1 MTILK
6 VTYGNPVA
14 SIKGICEHYQISD
27 RTARMIV
34 KELEQERGRYGDYTV
49 LGDGALKRVNFLAFT
64 DYWQFRKMLQDKNA
78 RKHVPVY
85 SPQKVA
91 RSLTLCAAYP
101 GTGKTYLLCYMAAC
115 VSTGRSFFNLIP
127 FKDEPGKVIYLT
139 SEDGIGDTIKKR
151 LRICGAN
158 TDNVF
163 TVPDGQNNL
172 LFDSPEIEEFIKQI
186 KPALMIFD
194 PFQSYIGKEVDMNA
208 ANKTRERLNCIVS
221 LAQKYNVAV
230 VIICHF
236 NKNGKGDAITRVMG
250 STDIMGICR
259 SYIALGNVPGE
270 EDIKYMS
277 HEKSSLERKGKTILF
292 EIDPDRGG
300 IVYVGENALSMDDYT
315 AIRNKKRAKDAPA
328 LEGAKQ
334 FIIDQMPDGSRLA
347 SEIVTLA
354 KARHISER
362 SLRRAREELQIIVQ
376 KTKEFPPKSLWVL
389 PEKAGQPEEP
399 QAVQETLPL

>member
-1 MTILK
+1 MSNVEEEEINWLYPPY
-6 VTYGNPVA
+6 VP
-14 SIKGICEHYQISD
+14 
-27 RTARMIV
+27 
-34 KELEQERGRYGDYTV
+34 RG
-49 LGDGALKRVNFLAFT
+49 KI
-64 DYWQFRKMLQDKNA
+64 
-78 RKHVPVY
+78 
-85 SPQKVA
+85 
-91 RSLTLCAAYP
+91 TLCAAYP

-236 NKNGKGDAITRVMG
+236 NKKLG
-250 STDIMGICR
+250 SGQTLVPGGICWDACR
-259 SYIALGNVPGE
+259 QAARTRAIQRPYACYADAFGRPGGME
-270 EDIKYMS
+270 EDLYN
-277 HEKSSLERKGKTILF
+277 G
-292 EIDPDRGG
+292 
-300 IVYVGENALSMDDYT
+300 
-315 AIRNKKRAKDAPA
+315 
-328 LEGAKQ
+328 
-334 FIIDQMPDGSRLA
+334 
-347 SEIVTLA
+347 
-354 KARHISER
+354 
-362 SLRRAREELQIIVQ
+362 
-376 KTKEFPPKSLWVL
+376 
-389 PEKAGQPEEP
+389 
-399 QAVQETLPL
+399 